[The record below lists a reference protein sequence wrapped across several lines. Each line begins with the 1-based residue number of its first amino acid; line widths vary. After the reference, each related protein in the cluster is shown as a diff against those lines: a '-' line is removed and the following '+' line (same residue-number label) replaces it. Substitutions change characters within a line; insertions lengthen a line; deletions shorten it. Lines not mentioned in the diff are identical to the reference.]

1 MDEHLCG
8 GDVGGQRDVVH
19 ITQAQQGHLIGLAGL
34 CIDGVAE
41 EQQQIDL
48 IAGDAGRDLLV
59 AALDA
64 RQEPLHLQAR
74 GLGDHLAGRTGGH
87 QFMLAQD
94 PAVCRTELN
103 HQLLFGVMRDQCNRH
118 RSTSPLRSPCAGP
131 FPCTYHSII
140 ISLFLQQ
147 VFGQKRRFFR
157 EFLQFP
163 PKSAHYR
170 HAPAVAAASAGAAAA
185 SFCPASSVSPAAGS
199 AVPSAGA
206 SAASAA
212 VSGCASD
219 SAAASSTVRV
229 PSFIA

>member
-1 MDEHLCG
+1 MSSLFAAEM
-8 GDVGGQRDVVH
+8 
-19 ITQAQQGHLIGLAGL
+19 IFLIERSTAGL
-34 CIDGVAE
+34 YAE
-41 EQQQIDL
+41 YRYATSGL
-48 IAGDAGRDLLV
+48 
-59 AALDA
+59 
-64 RQEPLHLQAR
+64 PLS
-74 GLGDHLAGRTGGH
+74 
-87 QFMLAQD
+87 
-94 PAVCRTELN
+94 
-103 HQLLFGVMRDQCNRH
+103 MRDQCNRH
-118 RSTSPLRSPCAGP
+118 RSTSPLRFPCAGP

-185 SFCPASSVSPAAGS
+185 SFCPASSASPAAGS